1 MSQTEQTI
9 KPAIYYEFDNRMD
22 ATSSVYFNT
31 GEMKAQGAAVPTK
44 KERRADLTSTAPPYD
59 RTQEANS

>member
-1 MSQTEQTI
+1 MSQTVQTI

-44 KERRADLTSTAPPYD
+44 KERRADLTSTAPP
-59 RTQEANS
+59 